1 VSIDWAAF
9 GVDLHLDVGPGR
21 GGTERGGRGGTERG
35 GIGRRA
41 SLERALRDGI
51 RSGRLAPQTRL
62 PSTRSLAAE
71 IGIARGTVNAA
82 YDQLIAE
89 GYLQART
96 GSGTVVA
103 GLPTGVTTTPQPA
116 AIDDRPRY
124 DLRPG
129 TPDVTSFPASAWV
142 RSLRRALAAAP
153 ASIHGYGDPR
163 GRVELRQALAE
174 YLGRARGVRA
184 DPARIVVVSGYVQAL
199 ALLTTVLTDAA
210 SGHRTDRDPAIAVE
224 DPGLAF
230 HRDVVRHHGAD
241 VVALPVDDRGART
254 DLLSEKAFRDVRAV
268 VVTPAHQYP
277 MGVTMRPDRRHD
289 VTSWAV
295 KHDGFVIEDDYDGE
309 FRYDRQPVGAL
320 QGMAP
325 DRVIY
330 VGTASKTLA
339 PAVRLAWMVLPDS
352 LVDAMVDAKRYA
364 DMFTESIGQ
373 LTLADMIASHA
384 YDRHVRSCR
393 LRYQRRRDL
402 LVARLRS
409 HSLHGIAAGLHAL
422 VSLPANGPSEQDLLR
437 HAASYGL
444 AVGDLGSH
452 WLSSTWLSS
461 RATTTDRPQGLI
473 VGYGTPPESNFGA
486 ALDTLARV
494 LRTAKR
500 SGDDTV
506 RHETLTDPTHSG

>member
-1 VSIDWAAF
+1 LDHFVATDWATF
-9 GVDLHLDVGPGR
+9 GVDLHLEVGTGR
-21 GGTERGGRGGTERG
+21 GDGGRRV
-35 GIGRRA
+35 

-62 PSTRSLAAE
+62 PSTRSLAGE
-71 IGIARGTVNAA
+71 LGLARGTVNAA

-96 GSGTVVA
+96 GSGTIVA
-103 GLPTGVTTTPQPA
+103 GLPPALPATAHA
-116 AIDDRPRY
+116 AIADDRPRY
-124 DLRPG
+124 DLQPG
-129 TPDVTSFPASAWV
+129 TPDVTSFPTSAWV

-163 GRVELRQALAE
+163 GRVELRRALAE

-184 DPARIVVVSGYVQAL
+184 DPDRIVVVSGYVQAL
-199 ALLTTVLTDAA
+199 ALLTTVLAGVGSRPGTGN
-210 SGHRTDRDPAIAVE
+210 GHAIAME
-224 DPGLAF
+224 DPGLTF
-230 HRDVVRHHGAD
+230 HRDVVRHHGAR
-241 VVALPVDDRGART
+241 VLGLPVDERGART
-254 DLLSEKAFRDVRAV
+254 DLLSGNAFRQVRSV

-277 MGVTMRPDRRHD
+277 MGITMHPDRRHQL
-289 VTSWAV
+289 TTWAV
-295 KHDGFVIEDDYDGE
+295 EHDGFVIEDDYDGE

-320 QGMAP
+320 QGTAP

-330 VGTASKTLA
+330 IGTASKTLA

-352 LVDAMVDAKRYA
+352 LIDVVVDAKRYA

-373 LTLADMIASHA
+373 LTLADLIASHG
-384 YDRHVRSCR
+384 YDRHIRSGR
-393 LRYQRRRDL
+393 LRYRQRRDL
-402 LVARLRS
+402 LVARLRT

-422 VSLPANGPSEQDLLR
+422 VSLPTNGPSEQDVLR

-452 WLSSTWLSS
+452 WLTTPA
-461 RATTTDRPQGLI
+461 ATTLNRSAPPERPQGLI
-473 VGYGTPPESNFGA
+473 VGYGTPPESGFTA

-500 SGDDTV
+500 S
-506 RHETLTDPTHSG
+506 

>member
-1 VSIDWAAF
+1 LPIDWTAF
-9 GVDLHLDVGPGR
+9 GVDLHLEVGTGS
-21 GGTERGGRGGTERG
+21 
-35 GIGRRA
+35 GRRA
-41 SLERALRDGI
+41 ALERALRDGI
-51 RSGRLAPQTRL
+51 RSGRLAPEAKL
-62 PSTRSLAAE
+62 PSTRSLAE
-71 IGIARGTVNAA
+71 ELGLARGTVNAA

-89 GYLQART
+89 GYLQARM
-96 GSGTVVA
+96 GSGTRVA
-103 GLPTGVTTTPQPA
+103 GLPSAPSPA
-116 AIDDRPRY
+116 NQHAIDDERPRY

-163 GRVELRQALAE
+163 GRVELRRALAE

-184 DPARIVVVSGYVQAL
+184 DPDRIVVVSGYVQAL
-199 ALLTTVLTDAA
+199 ALLTTVLTDTDTGTGTGTGTHHR
-210 SGHRTDRDPAIAVE
+210 SGAAIAME

-241 VVALPVDDRGART
+241 IVPLPVDDRGART
-254 DLLSEKAFRDVRAV
+254 DLLSDQAFRNVRAL

-277 MGVTMRPDRRHD
+277 MGVTMQPDRRHAA
-289 VTSWAV
+289 TAWAV
-295 KHDGFVIEDDYDGE
+295 ARDGFVIEDDYDGE

-320 QGMAP
+320 QGTAP
-325 DRVIY
+325 DRIVYI
-330 VGTASKTLA
+330 GTASKTLA

-352 LVDAMVDAKRYA
+352 LVDAVMDAKRYS

-373 LTLADMIASHA
+373 LTLADLIASHG

-393 LRYQRRRDL
+393 LRYRRRRDL

-422 VSLPANGPSEQDLLR
+422 VSLPANGPSEPDVLR

-452 WLSSTWLSS
+452 WLSSP
-461 RATTTDRPQGLI
+461 ATAAGRPQGLI
-473 VGYGTPPESNFGA
+473 VGYGTPPESGFAA

-500 SGDDTV
+500 A
-506 RHETLTDPTHSG
+506 

>member
-1 VSIDWAAF
+1 VSVDWAAF
-9 GVDLHLDVGPGR
+9 GVDLHLDVGPGH
-21 GGTERGGRGGTERG
+21 GGTTRDGAGRARTTGRGGT
-35 GIGRRA
+35 GRRA

-51 RSGRLAPQTRL
+51 RSGRLGPQTRL

-71 IGIARGTVNAA
+71 LGIARGTVNAA

-103 GLPTGVTTTPQPA
+103 GLLTGVATTPQPA

-129 TPDVTSFPASAWV
+129 TPDVTSFPSSAWV

-163 GRVELRQALAE
+163 GRIELRQALAE

-199 ALLTTVLTDAA
+199 ALLTTVLTGPG
-210 SGHRTDRDPAIAVE
+210 SPHGSRREPAIAME

-241 VVALPVDDRGART
+241 VVALTVDDRGART
-254 DLLSEKAFRDVRAV
+254 DRLSEKAFRDVRAV

-277 MGVTMRPDRRHD
+277 MGVTMKPDRRHD
-289 VTSWAV
+289 LTSWAV
-295 KHDGFVIEDDYDGE
+295 AHDGFVIEDDYDGE
-309 FRYDRQPVGAL
+309 FRYDRQPIGAL
-320 QGMAP
+320 QGTAP

-339 PAVRLAWMVLPDS
+339 PAVRLAWMVLPDE
-352 LVDAMVDAKRYA
+352 LVDAVVDAKRYV
-364 DMFTESIGQ
+364 DLVSESIGQ
-373 LTLADMIASHA
+373 LTLADLITSHG

-393 LRYQRRRDL
+393 LRYRRRRDL

-409 HSLHGIAAGLHAL
+409 HSVQGIAAGLHAL
-422 VSLPANGPSEQDLLR
+422 VSLPANGPSEQDLLL
-437 HAASYGL
+437 HAESYGL

-452 WLSSTWLSS
+452 WLSPAGLSYD
-461 RATTTDRPQGLI
+461 ATAGRPQGLI
-473 VGYGTPPESNFGA
+473 VGYGTPSESGFAA

-494 LRTAKR
+494 LRSAKR
-500 SGDDTV
+500 SAPTRSDTQ
-506 RHETLTDPTHSG
+506 R